1 MSRNIHISM
10 RRVLRAS
17 VWLLAVTG
25 TLVLLVAGVRHN
37 KTRTCSGLSI
47 TIEGESNKLFIDQAE
62 IKRIIAEHVHGNVT
76 GKPIR
81 DFDLQSIEQALQ
93 KDIWVKEAKLYFDNN
108 EKFRVTVKEREP
120 VARVFTAQGNSY
132 YIDTSLKMLP
142 LSDLFSAR
150 LPVFTG
156 FPSENSALKGRDK
169 ALMRDVC
176 RIGMKI
182 LSDSFLYAF
191 IDQIHIT
198 ADREFEMIPQIGN
211 QVIEFGDADDADSK
225 FENLKM
231 FYASVM
237 PRAGWNKYNK
247 ITLKYQGQVLA
258 RVAGKGDLIPDA
270 ARATQMLASLAQK
283 AEQMAGDS
291 IPQFSAASEK
301 NPADVTMIQQAV
313 SRDEEDNSVSKGK
326 PGTAAK
332 PTVTKISKTERSPAA
347 ASNNKTKKRAAL
359 PVKPN
364 SNKKN

>member
-1 MSRNIHISM
+1 M
-10 RRVLRAS
+10 RRVLWAS
-17 VWLLAVTG
+17 VWLLAIAG
-25 TLVLLVAGVRHN
+25 TLILLVASVRHN
-37 KTRTCSGLSI
+37 KMRTCSGLSI
-47 TIEGESNKLFIDQAE
+47 TIEGESSKLFIGQSE

-81 DFDLQSIEQALQ
+81 DFDLKSIEQALL

-108 EKFRVTVKEREP
+108 EKFKVMVKERDP
-120 VARVFTAQGNSY
+120 VARVFTAQGKSY
-132 YIDTSLKMLP
+132 YIDTSLMMLP

-156 FPSENSALKGRDK
+156 FPSESPVLKGRDS

-176 RIGMKI
+176 LLGMKI

-191 IDQIHIT
+191 IDQVNIT

-211 QVIEFGDADDADSK
+211 QVIEFGDAEDAESK
-225 FENLKM
+225 FEKLKL

-247 ITLKYQGQVLA
+247 ITLKYKGQVLA
-258 RVAGKGDLIPDA
+258 GIAGKGDLIPDA
-270 ARATQMLASLAQK
+270 ARATEMLASLAQK
-283 AEQMAGDS
+283 AEQLAGDS
-291 IPQFSAASEK
+291 TPQFSAASEK
-301 NPADVTMIQQAV
+301 NPADVTMIQQPV

-326 PGTAAK
+326 PVAAAK
-332 PTVTKISKTERSPAA
+332 PTVPKISKSERSPAA
-347 ASNNKTKKRAAL
+347 ASNNKTKKRAVL